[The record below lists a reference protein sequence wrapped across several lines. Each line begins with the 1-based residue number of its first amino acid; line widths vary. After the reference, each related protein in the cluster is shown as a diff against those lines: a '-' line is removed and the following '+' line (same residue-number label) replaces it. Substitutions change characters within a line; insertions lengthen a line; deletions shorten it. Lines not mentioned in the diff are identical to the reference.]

1 MANPSGG
8 PMETFWGQSRDSI
21 SDAVKQAVGSAA
33 QLIKEKYQDRAIL
46 EWFELIE
53 SRGEFS
59 HEEAAGDAPAIK
71 YQVAIRVG
79 YRFK

>member
-8 PMETFWGQSRDSI
+8 PMETFWGQSKDSI
-21 SDAVKQAVGSAA
+21 SAAIKQATDAAA
-33 QLIKEKYQDRAIL
+33 QHVQERYQGRAVL

-53 SRGEFS
+53 SRGEFT
-59 HEEAAGDAPAIK
+59 HEEPPEQSGTSPSIK
-71 YQVAIRVG
+71 YQVG